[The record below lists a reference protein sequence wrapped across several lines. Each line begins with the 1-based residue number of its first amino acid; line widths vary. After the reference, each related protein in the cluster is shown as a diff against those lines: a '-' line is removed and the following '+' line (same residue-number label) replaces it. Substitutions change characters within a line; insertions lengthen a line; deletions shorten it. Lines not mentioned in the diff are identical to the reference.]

1 MSGLFISLDGI
12 DGCGKST
19 QLALLAT
26 WLESKNRTVQV
37 VRDPGGTQLG
47 ESLREIL
54 LHRHEI
60 KLDTTAEMLLY
71 MASRAELVAEVV
83 RPALAAGKVVLADR
97 YLLANVVYQGYGG
110 GLAAEDV
117 WQVGR
122 IATQGL
128 QPHLT
133 LILDIDPE
141 VAQGRMGN
149 ERDRLESRGIEY
161 MRRVRDGF
169 LKEAD
174 KLDGQTAIL
183 DASQPVESIQTQV
196 QAIVSRLLI

>member
-60 KLDTTAEMLLY
+60 ELDTTAEMLLY

-83 RPALAAGKVVLADR
+83 RPALAADKVVLADR

-128 QPHLT
+128 QPDLT

-149 ERDRLESRGIEY
+149 QPDRLESRGIEY

-183 DASQPVESIQTQV
+183 DAS
-196 QAIVSRLLI
+196 

>member
-83 RPALAAGKVVLADR
+83 RPALAVGKVVLADR

>member
-60 KLDTTAEMLLY
+60 ELDTTAEMLLY

-83 RPALAAGKVVLADR
+83 RPALAADKVVLADR

-128 QPHLT
+128 QPDLT

-149 ERDRLESRGIEY
+149 QPDRLESRGIEY

-196 QAIVSRLLI
+196 QAIVSRLLT

>member
-60 KLDTTAEMLLY
+60 ELDTTAEMLLY

-83 RPALAAGKVVLADR
+83 RPALAADKVVLADR

-128 QPHLT
+128 QPDLT

-141 VAQGRMGN
+141 VAQVRMGN
-149 ERDRLESRGIEY
+149 QPDRLESRGIEY

-196 QAIVSRLLI
+196 QAIVSRLLT